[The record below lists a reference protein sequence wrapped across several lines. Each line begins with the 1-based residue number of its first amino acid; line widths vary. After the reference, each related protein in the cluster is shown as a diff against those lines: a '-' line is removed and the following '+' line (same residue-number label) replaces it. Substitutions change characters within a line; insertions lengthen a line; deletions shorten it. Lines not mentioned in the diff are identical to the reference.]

1 MEGHY
6 ELKIYLLRSLVNWG
20 TLLKL
25 FPNLKADLVRL
36 QRHLC
41 GTSMLA
47 QLLSLYIKTQTL
59 NVRFHSSPSLT
70 ISMVGLVFA
79 STFLYNFVFPGVF
92 DFSASRKAY
101 LTIQGTPMV
110 VRYSSKPSLFSCW
123 KTPTAFSILTVKVK
137 HSLGKICKIKYILNQ

>member
-1 MEGHY
+1 MEGHC

-20 TLLKL
+20 TLLEL
-25 FPNLKADLVRL
+25 FTNLEADLVCL

-41 GTSMLA
+41 GNSMLA

-92 DFSASRKAY
+92 DISSEPQNLPDHPGHAHGCEVLFQT
-101 LTIQGTPMV
+101 LTLLVLENPNCLLHLDC
-110 VRYSSKPSLFSCW
+110 KSL
-123 KTPTAFSILTVKVK
+123 T
-137 HSLGKICKIKYILNQ
+137 HSWERFAK